1 MSGQLRY
8 KALHMDSTE
17 ISGVLKQLY
26 GLRAFAHG
34 YRFAALFGIVWL
46 KVSGDKKACLM
57 RGSEALR
64 AYFFNQRSF
73 SGNVSA
79 AGPLRNRQLLVGL
92 TGSVWKPQGE
102 QFFAR

>member
-34 YRFAALFGIVWL
+34 YRFAALFGFVWL
-46 KVSGDKKACLM
+46 TVSGDKKACLM
-57 RGSEALR
+57 RGSGALP
-64 AYFFNQRSF
+64 AYFVFI
-73 SGNVSA
+73 NVASPA
-79 AGPLRNRQLLVGL
+79 TLAPLGL
-92 TGSVWKPQGE
+92 YGIDNY
-102 QFFAR
+102 